1 MSHDKRADLYLVEY
15 GFYESRARAQA
26 AIAAGPVRV
35 NGEALTKAS
44 RLIEATSKI
53 EAESEHPYV
62 SCGGVKFAAAL
73 DHFEIDPNNCICL
86 DIGSSTGGFTDC
98 LLKCNARFVHAVDVG
113 HDQFHDSLRNNTCIH
128 LREGCDA
135 RVLTC
140 DDFDDALSLIVVDV
154 SFISLTLIIPK
165 ILSLAA
171 PNAFLIAL
179 IKPQF
184 EVGRAAL
191 KKGLVREDA
200 DRQAAI
206 DRVTNAIIEK
216 GWSIKGVIPSPIAG
230 GDGNLE
236 YLVAA
241 EHHS

>member
-1 MSHDKRADLYLVEY
+1 MSYAKRADLYLVEH

-26 AIAAGPVRV
+26 AIAAGLVRV

-53 EAESEHPYV
+53 EAEAEHPYV
-62 SCGGVKFAAAL
+62 SRGGVKLAAAL
-73 DHFEIDPNNCICL
+73 DHFKIDPNNRICL
-86 DIGSSTGGFTDC
+86 DVGSSTGGFTDC
-98 LLKCNARFVHAVDVG
+98 LLKRGARFIHAIDVG
-113 HDQFHDSLRNNTCIH
+113 HDQFHASLRNNARVN

-135 RVLTC
+135 RNLTR
-140 DDFDDALSLIVVDV
+140 DDFEAAPSLIVVDV

-165 ILSLAA
+165 IVPLAA
-171 PNAFLIAL
+171 PHAFMIAL

-184 EVGRAAL
+184 EGSRTAL
-191 KKGLVREDA
+191 KKGVVREDA

-206 DRVTNAIIEK
+206 DRVTSVIEHE
-216 GWSIKGVIPSPIAG
+216 GWNIKGVIPSPIAG
-230 GDGNLE
+230 GDGNIE

>member
-1 MSHDKRADLYLVEY
+1 MSYAKRADLYLVEH

-26 AIAAGPVRV
+26 AIAAGLVRV

-53 EAESEHPYV
+53 EAEAEHPYV
-62 SCGGVKFAAAL
+62 SRGGVKLAAAL
-73 DHFEIDPNNCICL
+73 DHFKIDPNNRICL
-86 DIGSSTGGFTDC
+86 DVGSSTGGFTDC
-98 LLKCNARFVHAVDVG
+98 LLKRGARSIHAIDVG
-113 HDQFHDSLRNNTCIH
+113 HDQFHTSLRNNARVN

-135 RVLTC
+135 RNLTR
-140 DDFDDALSLIVVDV
+140 DDFDDVPSLIVVDV

-165 ILSLAA
+165 IVPLAA
-171 PNAFLIAL
+171 PHAFMIAL

-184 EVGRAAL
+184 EGSRTAL
-191 KKGLVREDA
+191 KKGVVREDA

-206 DRVTNAIIEK
+206 DRVTNAIKEE
-216 GWSIKGVIPSPIAG
+216 GWSVKGVIPSPIAG
-230 GDGNLE
+230 GDGNIE
-236 YLVAA
+236 YLVVA

>member
-1 MSHDKRADLYLVEY
+1 MSYAKRADLYLVEH

-26 AIAAGPVRV
+26 AIAAGLVRV

-53 EAESEHPYV
+53 EAEAEHPYV
-62 SCGGVKFAAAL
+62 SRGGVKLAAAL
-73 DHFEIDPNNCICL
+73 DHFKIDPNNRICL
-86 DIGSSTGGFTDC
+86 DVGSSTGGFTDC
-98 LLKCNARFVHAVDVG
+98 LLKRGARFIHAIDVG
-113 HDQFHDSLRNNTCIH
+113 HDQFHTSLRNNARVN

-135 RVLTC
+135 RNLTR
-140 DDFDDALSLIVVDV
+140 DDFDDVPSLIVVDV

-165 ILSLAA
+165 IVPLAA
-171 PNAFLIAL
+171 PHAFMIAL

-184 EVGRAAL
+184 EGSRTAL
-191 KKGLVREDA
+191 KKGVVREDA

-206 DRVTNAIIEK
+206 DRVTSVIEHE
-216 GWSIKGVIPSPIAG
+216 GWNIKGVIPSPIAG
-230 GDGNLE
+230 GDGNIE